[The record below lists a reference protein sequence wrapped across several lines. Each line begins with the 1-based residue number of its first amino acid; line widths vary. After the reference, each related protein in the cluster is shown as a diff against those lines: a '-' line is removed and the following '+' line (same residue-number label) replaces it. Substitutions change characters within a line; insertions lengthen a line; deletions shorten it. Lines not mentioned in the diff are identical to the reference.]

1 MNDLRILFADQPPF
15 FQAVAV
21 VLAAL
26 GLILLIGVVEGAV
39 LSAATWIR
47 RFRARRY
54 FDRVVRI
61 ERQDRRRRELN
72 AVSRSGGRS

>member
-1 MNDLRILFADQPPF
+1 MNDLRILFANQPPF
-15 FQAVAV
+15 FQAVTV

-26 GLILLIGVVEGAV
+26 GLILLISVVHEV
-39 LSAATWIR
+39 LRLLVPWFVHWS
-47 RFRARRY
+47 ARRNLNN
-54 FDRVVRI
+54 VVRI

>member
-1 MNDLRILFADQPPF
+1 MNDLRILFANQPPF

-26 GLILLIGVVEGAV
+26 GLILALGVIDEAIGALVRWQRV
-39 LSAATWIR
+39 
-47 RFRARRY
+47 FRARRY
-54 FDRVVRI
+54 FDHVVRI